1 MSSTAAPFSYG
12 EALRHGWQAFT
23 ANVGAMALY
32 ALVVVAVSGLLNLLL
47 ASLDAT
53 QTFIGNVAVFLI
65 NQVISIGWLRIA
77 LDAIDGRPIETERI
91 RASFSVLVPFIV
103 AAILFSIGVTIG
115 LVLLVIPGIV
125 FAVVFGFYGWPLVD
139 GAVGDGLS
147 ALRRSAEITRGHR
160 WQLFGFVIVLVLLN
174 IVGVLALVIGVL
186 ITSAVSILALAH
198 VYRRLDAAAP
208 RTT

>member
-12 EALRHGWQAFT
+12 DALRHGWQAFT

-47 ASLDAT
+47 SSLDAT

-65 NQVISIGWLRIA
+65 NQVIAIGWLRIA
-77 LDAIDGRPIETERI
+77 LDAIDGRPIETERV

-139 GAVGDGLS
+139 GAVDDGLS

-198 VYRRLDAAAP
+198 VYRRLDAGVRA
-208 RTT
+208 T